1 MYIPGAY
8 RGQKVSD
15 LLILELQMVVSHN
28 VGAGNL
34 GPLQSTECF
43 VLSSLQ
49 LPTPM
54 TSLMQISETEDHL
67 FLQSCH
73 HRRSFLCFFHWSKS
87 SDKDSRSEERR
98 GGKEGM

>member
-34 GPLQSTECF
+34 GPLQEQQ
-43 VLSSLQ
+43 VLLTAE
-49 LPTPM
+49 PT
-54 TSLMQISETEDHL
+54 L
-67 FLQSCH
+67 
-73 HRRSFLCFFHWSKS
+73 
-87 SDKDSRSEERR
+87 
-98 GGKEGM
+98 